1 MNENQIRPETEG
13 VCKFAVA
20 RKKKKRREKKK
31 AEAEVGDCV
40 FLKCCASFILPHA
53 NKKKPH
59 IPVRKRGEENGIAGN
74 SLLEMSSTL

>member
-20 RKKKKRREKKK
+20 KKKKKKGEKKKK

-53 NKKKPH
+53 NKTPPPH
-59 IPVRKRGEENGIAGN
+59 IPVRKRGEENGIVC
-74 SLLEMSSTL
+74 THC